1 MYIQA
6 NIGRNVTDLRDGSD
20 MTLNDQSWAMFQR
33 DVKDEIFLAVHDT
46 DIAIAVEIEFEDFQ
60 VHIGV
65 GEWQG
70 VKEESA
76 HVSVYFDSDGRAWDE
91 PTSTWRDLAPA
102 IRDALQKRLS
112 YLAFQ
117 YGQDAIA
124 FVVTD
129 SHLATR

>member
-6 NIGRNVTDLRDGSD
+6 NIGRNVAERDGSTRAMND
-20 MTLNDQSWAMFQR
+20 TAWLNFQN
-33 DVKDEIFLAVHDT
+33 DVKEEVMMSLLAAGLGGLVSLSS
-46 DIAIAVEIEFEDFQ
+46 FQ
-60 VHIGV
+60 VHTGT
-65 GEWQG
+65 GEWNG

-76 HVSVYFDSDGRAWDE
+76 HVSVYFDHDGRTYDGTMGSWLDRRPDVRKALE
-91 PTSTWRDLAPA
+91 VKLA
-102 IRDALQKRLS
+102 

-124 FVVTD
+124 FMVTD

>member
-6 NIGRNVTDLRDGSD
+6 NIGRNVTDKRDGS
-20 MTLNDQSWAMFQR
+20 TLTLSDTAWTHFQN
-33 DVKDEIFLAVHDT
+33 DVKQEVYLSVKHVLGSSVT
-46 DIAIAVEIEFEDFQ
+46 LHIADFQ
-60 VHIGV
+60 VHTGM
-65 GEWQG
+65 GEWEG
-70 VKEESA
+70 VQEESA
-76 HVSVYFDSDGRAWDE
+76 HVSIYFDAND
-91 PTSTWRDLAPA
+91 PTVVSELEVRGNLA
-102 IRDALQKRLS
+102 KRLS

>member
-6 NIGRNVTDLRDGSD
+6 NIGRNANGVNRTTNEPNAVPMSD
-20 MTLNDQSWAMFQR
+20 TAWANFQQ
-33 DVKDEIFLAVHDT
+33 DVKEEILSALWEANMPADV
-46 DIAIAVEIEFEDFQ
+46 VSLSDFQ
-60 VHIGV
+60 VHTGM
-65 GEWQG
+65 GEWDG
-70 VKEESA
+70 VPEESA
-76 HVSVYFDSDGRAWDE
+76 HVSVYFDSNGTGVPFMMESIKANLD
-91 PTSTWRDLAPA
+91 
-102 IRDALQKRLS
+102 QRLS